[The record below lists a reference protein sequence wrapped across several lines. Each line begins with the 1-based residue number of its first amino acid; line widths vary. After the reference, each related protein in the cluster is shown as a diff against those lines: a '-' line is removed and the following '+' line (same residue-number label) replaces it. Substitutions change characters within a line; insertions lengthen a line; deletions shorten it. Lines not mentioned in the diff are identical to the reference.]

1 MIIYKLKINCE
12 LEHEDYIEF
21 EFYVGKNDMAI
32 NIFNEDEGSS
42 VIMNKEKIDEIIKY
56 LNEIRN
62 YMK

>member
-1 MIIYKLKINCE
+1 MIVYKLKINCE

-21 EFYVGKNDMAI
+21 EFYVGKHDMAI
-32 NIFNEDEGSS
+32 NIFNEDEGSA

-56 LNEIRN
+56 LSEIRN

>member
-32 NIFNEDEGSS
+32 NIFNEDEGSAI
-42 VIMNKEKIDEIIKY
+42 IMNKEKIDEIIKY

>member
-1 MIIYKLKINCE
+1 MILRKLKINCE

-21 EFYVGKNDMAI
+21 EFYTGKNIMSI
-32 NIFNEDEGSS
+32 NMFNEDTGFA

-56 LNEIRN
+56 LSEIRN